1 MINDVKHNVPYGAP
15 QFEKYDLSIIEPNL
29 VEFERLIDSHIQQL
43 RTRKIDADTAKE
55 YLNSLVDTYITSLY
69 SKLER
74 KHSATKNDINNLFI
88 RRETDKEEFIRE
100 IDILDIQIAEATED
114 RNLLKDLYNKYNTLD
129 KGHLEVTP
137 IRVPTNNG
145 DGDNEE

>member
-15 QFEKYDLSIIEPNL
+15 QFEKYDLSTIEPNL

-43 RTRKIDADTAKE
+43 KTQNIDADTAKE
-55 YLNSLVDTYITSLY
+55 YLNSLVDTYITSLN

-100 IDILDIQIAEATED
+100 ISILDIQIAEATED
-114 RNLLKDLYNKYNTLD
+114 RNFLKNLYNKYNILN

-137 IRVPTNNG
+137 IRVPNNG
-145 DGDNEE
+145 DGDNG